1 MTKKEVVVN
10 VKEDEDARPIAVL
23 VQVASQY
30 ESSIYINSGNR
41 HVNAKSIMGM
51 MSLAL
56 KNGEEVTVEAEGND
70 EEQAAE
76 GIVDY
81 LAGNLTMA

>member
-1 MTKKEVVVN
+1 MKTRDVVVN

-30 ESSIYINSGNR
+30 ESSVYINSGSR

-56 KNGEEVTVEAEGND
+56 KNGEEVTVEADGND
-70 EEQAAE
+70 EEQAAD

-81 LAGNLTMA
+81 LAGNLSMA